1 MAASR
6 RTRIALVGAGVGGLS
21 AAARLA
27 ADGFAVTVYEQGAGP
42 GGRCGRIA
50 ERGFTFDTGPTLLL
64 MPEVLEETFAVC
76 GRRMTDY
83 LTLHRCDPNY
93 RIHFRDGSA
102 VTFTTELTA
111 MAQELERIEPGSSQR
126 YLAFLAQGQ
135 VQYRTSVDRF
145 VGRNFDHLGQFLTP
159 GNLRQVLRVRA
170 HRKMYGEVS
179 RFFRDERLR
188 AALSFQTMYLGIS
201 PYDAPAVY
209 GLLPYTEL
217 GMGIWYP
224 EGGMYALPLA
234 LERLC
239 RELGVELHYRTPVA
253 RIACDGGRAT
263 GVVLGDGRHA
273 PADVVLCNADLP
285 WAYRNLLDAKHTR
298 LPRAERLRYTSSAYM
313 LYLGVSRRVPEL
325 LHHNV
330 FFGRDYRGS
339 FEDIFRRFRV
349 PEDPSFYVNVASRT
363 DAGAAPAG
371 TDGVYVLVPVP
382 HRHPSLDWAVEGP
395 RLRARVF
402 ARLAEIGCGDLER
415 HVVVEQ
421 QRTPDDWETTLNLE
435 HGSAFGLSHD
445 FFQVGPFRP
454 KNQDPNVRNLFF
466 VGASTQ
472 PGTGLPMVMLSARLV
487 AERIRAH
494 AGAQPAPVRHDVAPE
509 VPVPAA
515 AGTAA

>member
-1 MAASR
+1 MASTR
-6 RTRIALVGAGVGGLS
+6 RTSIALVGAGVGGLS

-50 ERGFTFDTGPTLLL
+50 DRGFAFDTGPTLLL

-76 GRRMTDY
+76 GRRLRDY

-111 MAQELERIEPGSSQR
+111 MAQELERVEPGSSQR
-126 YLAFLAQGQ
+126 YLEFLAQGQ

-145 VGRNFDHLGQFLTP
+145 VGRNFDHLGQFLTL

-224 EGGMYALPLA
+224 AGGMYELPLA

-239 RELGVELHYRTPVA
+239 RELGVTFHYRTPVA
-253 RIACDGGRAT
+253 RIACDGARAT
-263 GVVLGDGRHA
+263 GVVLRDGRHVA
-273 PADVVLCNADLP
+273 ADVVLCNADLP
-285 WAYRNLLDAKHTR
+285 WAYRNLLDPATTR
-298 LPRAERLRYTSSAYM
+298 LPRAERLRYTSSAFM
-313 LYLGVSRRVPEL
+313 LYLGVSRPVPQL

-363 DAGAAPAG
+363 DPGCAPAG
-371 TDGVYVLVPVP
+371 GDAVYVLVPVP
-382 HRHPSLDWAVEGP
+382 HRHQELDWRVEAP
-395 RLRARVF
+395 RLRAKVLR
-402 ARLAEIGCGDLER
+402 RLAEIGCEDVER
-415 HVVVEQ
+415 HVVVEH
-421 QRTPDDWETTLNLE
+421 QRTPDDWATELNLE
-435 HGSAFGLSHD
+435 LGSAFGLSHD

-454 KNQDPNVRNLFF
+454 KNQDPRVRNLFF

-494 AGAQPAPVRHDVAPE
+494 AGTQPAPAVDEPPVA
-509 VPVPAA
+509 AA